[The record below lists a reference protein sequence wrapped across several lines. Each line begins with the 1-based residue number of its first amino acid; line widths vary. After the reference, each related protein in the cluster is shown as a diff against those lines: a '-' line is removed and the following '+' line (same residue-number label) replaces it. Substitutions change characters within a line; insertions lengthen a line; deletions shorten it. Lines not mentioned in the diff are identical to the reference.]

1 MFKKTKFYINR
12 GGTYHEHIRSIHIQF
27 ITFLYTS
34 FCKHELKGS
43 IYMKNDKK
51 QKGLSQFLRLMVETK
66 PSKMMV
72 GIALCLSLTTTGV
85 GLLVPLFTA
94 NLVNDFSISSLN
106 ARNITIVVI
115 AILAQALASGFSIYL
130 LNRIGQSVVA
140 GIRKKLWKK
149 LLVLPVSYFDE
160 HPSGET
166 VSRMT
171 NDTSI
176 VKELISQ
183 HLANFISGTISIIGS
198 IVVLFILDWKM
209 TCIMFIAFPLAAF
222 ILIPLGKTMHKIS
235 KGMQDETATFT
246 AVLQQVLSE
255 IRLMKSSN
263 AEKFEYQNGKQRIMN
278 LFHFGLREAKVQSV
292 LGPIISLVMMTLL
305 VLLLGYGGMR
315 VSAGALTTGALVA
328 FIMYLFQ
335 IIMPM
340 AQMATFFTHFQKA
353 TGATERIITILEAPV
368 EPDATEEVQNMND
381 TIKVE
386 RVHYSYNGEDQI
398 LKDISFQVEAG
409 KVTAIVGP
417 SGSGKTTLF
426 SLFERFYTPNDGSI
440 TIGGQSIND
449 FSLHSWRSQI
459 GYVSQESPIVSGTIR
474 DNIMYGLDRDIS
486 DEELNTVAK
495 MAYADQ
501 FIADLPNGFDT
512 EVGERGMKLSGGQ
525 RQRIAIARAFLRN
538 PKILML
544 DEATSSLDS
553 KSEKVVQQALNDLMK
568 GRTTIVI
575 AHRLSTII
583 GSDQIIFLEK
593 GLITGSGRHL
603 ELYKSHALYRE
614 FADQQLH
621 TIEIA

>member
-1 MFKKTKFYINR
+1 MKQTKEKKGWR
-12 GGTYHEHIRSIHIQF
+12 
-27 ITFLYTS
+27 
-34 FCKHELKGS
+34 
-43 IYMKNDKK
+43 
-51 QKGLSQFLRLMVETK
+51 QFLQLVQQTK
-66 PSKMMV
+66 PPKLMI
-72 GIALCLSLTTTGV
+72 GIALILSLTTTGV
-85 GLLVPLFTA
+85 GLLVPLFTK
-94 NLVNDFSISSLN
+94 NLVNDFSMSALN
-106 ARNITIVVI
+106 AKNVSFLVI

-140 GIRKKLWKK
+140 SIRDRLWKK

-171 NDTSI
+171 NDTSV
-176 VKELISQ
+176 VKELISD
-183 HLANFISGTISIIGS
+183 HLANFVAGIISIIGS
-198 IVVLFILDWKM
+198 IIVLFILDWKM
-209 TCIMFIAFPLAAF
+209 TLMMFISIPLAAL
-222 ILIPLGKTMHKIS
+222 ILVPLGKSMYKIS
-235 KGMQDETATFT
+235 KGTQDETAKFT
-246 AVLQQVLSE
+246 AILQQVLSE
-255 IRLMKSSN
+255 IRLVKSSN
-263 AEKFEYQNGKQRIMN
+263 AEEKEYGNGKRGITN
-278 LFHFGLREAKVQSV
+278 LLHFGLKEAKVQS
-292 LGPIISLVMMTLL
+292 LISPIITLVMMILL

-315 VSAGALTTGALVA
+315 VSSGALTAGSLVA

-340 AQMATFFTHFQKA
+340 AQMANFFTQFQKA
-353 TGATERIITILEAPV
+353 TGATERIIAILES
-368 EPDATEEVQNMND
+368 EKELDAAEEVQNIHES
-381 TIKVE
+381 IKVE
-386 RVHYSYNGEDQI
+386 HVNYSYNMKDQI
-398 LKDISFQVEAG
+398 LKDINFNIEAG

-426 SLFERFYTPNDGSI
+426 SLFERFYSPNSGRIS
-440 TIGGQSIND
+440 IGGKSIND
-449 FSLHSWRSQI
+449 FSLSSWRSQI

-474 DNIMYGLDRDIS
+474 DNICYGMNREVT
-486 DEELNTVAK
+486 DEEIATVAK

-501 FIADLPNGFDT
+501 FIADLPNGYDT

-575 AHRLSTII
+575 AHRLSTVID
-583 GSDQIIFLEK
+583 SDQIIFLEK
-593 GLITGSGRHL
+593 GRITGSGTHQ
-603 ELYKSHALYRE
+603 ELYQSHDLYRE

-621 TIEIA
+621 KIEIE

>member
-1 MFKKTKFYINR
+1 MKQTKEKKGWR
-12 GGTYHEHIRSIHIQF
+12 
-27 ITFLYTS
+27 
-34 FCKHELKGS
+34 
-43 IYMKNDKK
+43 
-51 QKGLSQFLRLMVETK
+51 QFLQLVQQTK
-66 PSKMMV
+66 PPKLMI
-72 GIALCLSLTTTGV
+72 GIALILSLTTTGV
-85 GLLVPLFTA
+85 GLLVPLFTK
-94 NLVNDFSISSLN
+94 NLVNDFSMSALN
-106 ARNITIVVI
+106 AKNVSFLVI

-140 GIRKKLWKK
+140 SIRDRLWKK

-171 NDTSI
+171 NDTSV
-176 VKELISQ
+176 VKELISD
-183 HLANFISGTISIIGS
+183 HLANFVAGIISIIGS
-198 IVVLFILDWKM
+198 IIVLFILDWKM
-209 TCIMFIAFPLAAF
+209 TLMMFISIPLAAL
-222 ILIPLGKTMHKIS
+222 ILVPLGKSMYKIS
-235 KGMQDETATFT
+235 KGTQDETAKFT
-246 AVLQQVLSE
+246 AILQQVLSE
-255 IRLMKSSN
+255 IRLVKSSN
-263 AEKFEYQNGKQRIMN
+263 AEEKEYGNGKRGITN
-278 LFHFGLREAKVQSV
+278 LLHFGLKEAKVQS
-292 LGPIISLVMMTLL
+292 LISPIITLVMMILL

-315 VSAGALTTGALVA
+315 VSSGALTAGSLVA

-340 AQMATFFTHFQKA
+340 AQMANFFTQFQKA
-353 TGATERIITILEAPV
+353 TGATERIIAILES
-368 EPDATEEVQNMND
+368 EKELDAAEEVQNIHES
-381 TIKVE
+381 IKVE
-386 RVHYSYNGEDQI
+386 HVNYSYNMKDQI
-398 LKDISFQVEAG
+398 LKDINFNIEAG

-426 SLFERFYTPNDGSI
+426 SLFERFYSPNSGRIS
-440 TIGGQSIND
+440 IGGKSIND
-449 FSLHSWRSQI
+449 FSLSSWRSQI

-474 DNIMYGLDRDIS
+474 DNICYGMNREVT
-486 DEELNTVAK
+486 DEEIATVAK

-501 FIADLPNGFDT
+501 FIADLPNGYDT

-575 AHRLSTII
+575 AHRLSTVID
-583 GSDQIIFLEK
+583 SDQIIFLEK
-593 GLITGSGRHL
+593 GRITGSGTHR
-603 ELYKSHALYRE
+603 ELYQSHDLYHE

-621 TIEIA
+621 KIEME